1 MTILKEELERRKSRV
16 QLPFLAVAR
25 RDCGSRT
32 VNINR
37 KPQIWLPTTSV
48 TNTTIDNQTS
58 VDAAST
64 SVFLCC
70 LHPSPSSMSEPAF
83 SMPAPTPAT
92 PSKNIKISLRV
103 HLAWWPYHNDKIPN
117 TTLN

>member
-16 QLPFLAVAR
+16 QLPFLTVAR

-70 LHPSPSSMSEPAF
+70 LHPSPSSMSAPAF

-92 PSKNIKISLRV
+92 PMRV
-103 HLAWWPYHNDKIPN
+103 HLAWWPYHKDKIPN